1 MFYREKLRNLDR
13 LNYITEKIVSIE
25 EAKRKMAMW
34 HMKNDV
40 ICFTNGCFDI
50 LHLGHITYLAKAA
63 SLGNRL
69 IVAVN
74 SDNSVR
80 LLNKA
85 PNRPINDEQA
95 RMMVVAALGCVDLV
109 VVFDEQTPLELISEL
124 LPNILIKGADYD
136 ANEADKSNPKYI
148 IGSDLVR
155 ANGGKVET
163 ISFVEGFSTTAILS
177 K

>member
-1 MFYREKLRNLDR
+1 MDR
-13 LNYITEKIVSIE
+13 LDYITEKIVTVE
-25 EAKRKMAMW
+25 EAKRRMSMW

-40 ICFTNGCFDI
+40 VCFTNGCFDI

-63 SLGNRL
+63 SLGKRL

-85 PNRPINDEQA
+85 PNRPINNEQA

-109 VVFDEQTPLELISEL
+109 VVFNEKTPLELINEL
-124 LPNILIKGADYD
+124 LPDVLIKGADYD
-136 ANEADKSNPKYI
+136 VDETDKNHPKYI
-148 IGSDLVR
+148 IGSDVIKE
-155 ANGGKVET
+155 NGGKVET
-163 ISFVEGFSTTAILS
+163 ISFVEGYSTTAILS

>member
-1 MFYREKLRNLDR
+1 MDR
-13 LNYITEKIVSIE
+13 LDYITEKIVSVE
-25 EAKRKMAMW
+25 EAKRRISMW

-40 ICFTNGCFDI
+40 VCFTNGCFDI

-63 SLGNRL
+63 SLGKRL

-74 SDNSVR
+74 SDDSVR

-85 PNRPINDEQA
+85 PNRPINNEQA

-109 VVFDEQTPLELISEL
+109 VLFNEQTPLELISEL
-124 LPNILIKGADYD
+124 LPDVLIKGADYD
-136 ANEADKSNPKYI
+136 ANETDKNHPKYI
-148 IGSDLVR
+148 VGSDVVK
-155 ANGGKVET
+155 ANGGKIET
-163 ISFVEGFSTTAILS
+163 ISFVEGYSTTSILS

>member
-1 MFYREKLRNLDR
+1 MDR
-13 LNYITEKIVSIE
+13 LDYITEKIVSVE
-25 EAKRKMAMW
+25 EAKRRISMW

-40 ICFTNGCFDI
+40 VCFTNGCFDI

-63 SLGNRL
+63 SLGKRL

-74 SDNSVR
+74 SDDSVR

-85 PNRPINDEQA
+85 PNRPINNEQA

-109 VVFDEQTPLELISEL
+109 VLFNEQTPFELISEL
-124 LPNILIKGADYD
+124 LPDVLIKGADYD
-136 ANEADKSNPKYI
+136 ANETDKNHPKYI
-148 IGSDLVR
+148 VGSDVVK
-155 ANGGKVET
+155 ANGGRIET
-163 ISFVEGFSTTAILS
+163 ISFVEGYSTISILS

>member
-1 MFYREKLRNLDR
+1 MDR
-13 LNYITEKIVSIE
+13 LDYITEKIVSVE
-25 EAKRKMAMW
+25 EAKRRMSMW

-40 ICFTNGCFDI
+40 VCFTNGCFDI

-63 SLGNRL
+63 SLGKRL

-74 SDNSVR
+74 SDDSVR

-85 PNRPINDEQA
+85 PNRPINNEQA

-109 VVFDEQTPLELISEL
+109 VVFNEQTPFELITEL
-124 LPNILIKGADYD
+124 LPDVLIKGADYD
-136 ANEADKSNPKYI
+136 AEETDKNNPKYI
-148 IGSDLVR
+148 IGSDIVK

-163 ISFVEGFSTTAILS
+163 ISFVEGYSTTSILG
-177 K
+177 KK

>member
-1 MFYREKLRNLDR
+1 MDR
-13 LNYITEKIVSIE
+13 LDYITEKIVSVE
-25 EAKRKMAMW
+25 EAKRRISMW

-40 ICFTNGCFDI
+40 VCFTNGCFDI

-63 SLGNRL
+63 SLGKRL

-74 SDNSVR
+74 SDDSVR

-85 PNRPINDEQA
+85 PNRPINNEQA
-95 RMMVVAALGCVDLV
+95 RMMVIAAMGCVDLV
-109 VVFDEQTPLELISEL
+109 VVFNEQTPFELINEL
-124 LPNILIKGADYD
+124 LPDILIKGADYD
-136 ANEADKSNPKYI
+136 VEETDKNNSKYI
-148 IGSDLVR
+148 IGSDVVK

-163 ISFVEGFSTTAILS
+163 ISFVEGYSTTAILS

>member
-1 MFYREKLRNLDR
+1 MDR
-13 LNYITEKIVSIE
+13 LDYITEKIVSVE
-25 EAKRKMAMW
+25 EAKRRISMW

-40 ICFTNGCFDI
+40 VCFTNGCFDI

-63 SLGNRL
+63 SLGKRL

-74 SDNSVR
+74 SDDSVR

-85 PNRPINDEQA
+85 PNRPINNEQA
-95 RMMVVAALGCVDLV
+95 RMMVIAAMGCVDLV
-109 VVFDEQTPLELISEL
+109 VVFNEQTPFELINEL
-124 LPNILIKGADYD
+124 LPDILIKGADYD
-136 ANEADKSNPKYI
+136 VEETDKNNPKYI
-148 IGSDLVR
+148 IGSDVVK

-163 ISFVEGFSTTAILS
+163 ISFVEGYSTTAILS

>member
-1 MFYREKLRNLDR
+1 MDR
-13 LNYITEKIVSIE
+13 LDYITEKIVSVE
-25 EAKRKMAMW
+25 EAKRRISMW

-40 ICFTNGCFDI
+40 VCFTNGCFDI
-50 LHLGHITYLAKAA
+50 IHLGHITYLAKAA
-63 SLGNRL
+63 SLGKRL

-74 SDNSVR
+74 SDDSVR

-85 PNRPINDEQA
+85 PNRPINNEQA

-109 VVFDEQTPLELISEL
+109 VVFNEQTPFELINEL
-124 LPNILIKGADYD
+124 LPDILIKGADYD
-136 ANEADKSNPKYI
+136 AEETNKNHPKYI
-148 IGSDLVR
+148 VGSDVVK

-163 ISFVEGFSTTAILS
+163 ISFVEGYSTTAILS

>member
-1 MFYREKLRNLDR
+1 MDR
-13 LNYITEKIVSIE
+13 LDYITEKIVSVE
-25 EAKRKMAMW
+25 EAKRRMSMW

-40 ICFTNGCFDI
+40 VCFTNGCFDI

-69 IVAVN
+69 IVALN

-85 PNRPINDEQA
+85 PNRPIHNEQA

-109 VVFDEQTPLELISEL
+109 IVFDEQTPLELIREL
-124 LPNILIKGADYD
+124 SPNILIKGADYD
-136 ANEADKSNPKYI
+136 ANEADKNHSKYI

-163 ISFVEGFSTTAILS
+163 ISFVEGFSTTSILS

>member
-1 MFYREKLRNLDR
+1 MDR
-13 LNYITEKIVSIE
+13 LDYITEKIVSVE
-25 EAKRKMAMW
+25 EAKRRMSMW

-40 ICFTNGCFDI
+40 VCLTNGCFDI

-63 SLGNRL
+63 SLGKRL

-74 SDNSVR
+74 SDDSVR

-85 PNRPINDEQA
+85 PNRPINNEQA

-109 VVFDEQTPLELISEL
+109 VVFNEQTPFELITEL
-124 LPNILIKGADYD
+124 LPDILIKGADYD
-136 ANEADKSNPKYI
+136 AEETDNKHPKYI
-148 IGSDLVR
+148 IGSDVVK

-163 ISFVEGFSTTAILS
+163 ISFVEGYSTTAILS

>member
-1 MFYREKLRNLDR
+1 MDR
-13 LNYITEKIVSIE
+13 LDYITEKIVSIE
-25 EAKRKMAMW
+25 EAKRRISMW

-40 ICFTNGCFDI
+40 VCFTNGCFDI

-63 SLGNRL
+63 SLGKRL

-74 SDNSVR
+74 SDDSVR

-85 PNRPINDEQA
+85 PNRPINNEQA

-109 VVFDEQTPLELISEL
+109 VVFNEQTPFELINEL
-124 LPNILIKGADYD
+124 LPDILIKGADYD
-136 ANEADKSNPKYI
+136 AEETDNKHPKYI
-148 IGSDLVR
+148 IGSDVVK

-163 ISFVEGFSTTAILS
+163 ISFVEGYSTTAILS

>member
-1 MFYREKLRNLDR
+1 MDR
-13 LNYITEKIVSIE
+13 LDYINEKIVSVE
-25 EAKRKMAMW
+25 EAKRRMSMW

-40 ICFTNGCFDI
+40 VCFTNGCFDI

-63 SLGNRL
+63 SLGKRL
-69 IVAVN
+69 IVAIN
-74 SDNSVR
+74 SDDSVR

-85 PNRPINDEQA
+85 PNRPINNEHA

-109 VVFDEQTPLELISEL
+109 VVFNEQTPFELITEL
-124 LPNILIKGADYD
+124 LPDILIKGADYD
-136 ANEADKSNPKYI
+136 AEETYNKHPKYI
-148 IGSDLVR
+148 IGSDVVK

-163 ISFVEGFSTTAILS
+163 ISFVEGYSTTAILS

>member
-1 MFYREKLRNLDR
+1 MDR
-13 LNYITEKIVSIE
+13 LDYITEKIVSFE
-25 EAKRKMAMW
+25 EAKRRISMW

-40 ICFTNGCFDI
+40 VCFTNGCFDI

-63 SLGNRL
+63 SLGKRL

-74 SDNSVR
+74 SDDSVR

-85 PNRPINDEQA
+85 PNRPINNEQA

-109 VVFDEQTPLELISEL
+109 VVFNEQTPFELITEL
-124 LPNILIKGADYD
+124 LPDILIKGADYD
-136 ANEADKSNPKYI
+136 AEETENKHPKYI
-148 IGSDLVR
+148 IGSDVVK

-163 ISFVEGFSTTAILS
+163 ISFVEGYSTTAILS

>member
-1 MFYREKLRNLDR
+1 MDR
-13 LNYITEKIVSIE
+13 LDYITEKIVSVE
-25 EAKRKMAMW
+25 EAKRRISMW

-40 ICFTNGCFDI
+40 VCFTNGCFDI

-63 SLGNRL
+63 SLGKRL

-74 SDNSVR
+74 SDDSVR

-85 PNRPINDEQA
+85 PNRPINNEQA

-109 VVFDEQTPLELISEL
+109 VVFNEQTPFELITEL
-124 LPNILIKGADYD
+124 LPDILIKGADYD
-136 ANEADKSNPKYI
+136 AEETDNKHPKYI
-148 IGSDLVR
+148 IGSNVVK

-163 ISFVEGFSTTAILS
+163 ISFVEGYSTTTILS

>member
-1 MFYREKLRNLDR
+1 MDR
-13 LNYITEKIVSIE
+13 LDYITEKIVSIE
-25 EAKRKMAMW
+25 EAKKRISMW

-40 ICFTNGCFDI
+40 VCFTNGCFDI

-63 SLGNRL
+63 SLGKRL
-69 IVAVN
+69 IVAIN
-74 SDNSVR
+74 SDDSVR

-85 PNRPINDEQA
+85 PNRPINNEHA

-109 VVFDEQTPLELISEL
+109 VVFDEQTPLEIIKEL
-124 LPNILIKGADYD
+124 LPDVIIKGADYD
-136 ANEADKSNPKYI
+136 VEKTDKNHPKYI
-148 IGSDLVR
+148 IGSDIIK

-163 ISFVEGFSTTAILS
+163 ISFVEGYSTTAILS

>member
-1 MFYREKLRNLDR
+1 MDR
-13 LNYITEKIVSIE
+13 LDYITEKIVSVE
-25 EAKRKMAMW
+25 EAKRRISMW

-40 ICFTNGCFDI
+40 VCFTNGCFDI

-63 SLGNRL
+63 SLGKRL

-74 SDNSVR
+74 SDDSVR

-85 PNRPINDEQA
+85 PNRPINNEQA

-109 VVFDEQTPLELISEL
+109 VVFNEQTPFELITEL
-124 LPNILIKGADYD
+124 LPDILIKGADYD
-136 ANEADKSNPKYI
+136 AEETDNKHPKYI
-148 IGSDLVR
+148 IGSDVVK

-163 ISFVEGFSTTAILS
+163 ISFLEGYSTTAILS

>member
-1 MFYREKLRNLDR
+1 MDR
-13 LNYITEKIVSIE
+13 LDYITEKIVSVE
-25 EAKRKMAMW
+25 EAKRRMSMW

-40 ICFTNGCFDI
+40 VCFTNGCFDI

-63 SLGNRL
+63 SLGKRL

-74 SDNSVR
+74 SDDSVR

-85 PNRPINDEQA
+85 PNRPINNEQA

-109 VVFDEQTPLELISEL
+109 VVFNEQTPFELITEL
-124 LPNILIKGADYD
+124 LPDILIKGADYD
-136 ANEADKSNPKYI
+136 AEETDNKHPKYI
-148 IGSDLVR
+148 IGSDVVK

-163 ISFVEGFSTTAILS
+163 ISFVEGYSTTAILS